1 MIWENKAWIFIL
13 FSMLFIGCY
22 ATIAQVLLIREF
34 LVVFF
39 GNELC
44 IGIILGTWFFGVAFG
59 AVFGGRI
66 VNRFRNH
73 LSAFILILISMCVIL
88 PLEIIL
94 IRVLRYI
101 LDVPTGQYIPILS

>member
-66 VNRFRNH
+66 VNRF
-73 LSAFILILISMCVIL
+73 SKQKF
-88 PLEIIL
+88 P
-94 IRVLRYI
+94 
-101 LDVPTGQYIPILS
+101 